1 MASPQALRVFGT
13 QAQGAAPV
21 SGMSSPQALRAL
33 GTQAQA
39 AMPVPSGMGSLR
51 ALGGR
56 S

>member
-1 MASPQALRVFGT
+1 MASPQALRAFGT

-21 SGMSSPQALRAL
+21 SGMSSPQALRAF

-39 AMPVPSGMGSLR
+39 AMPVPSGMDSLR
-51 ALGGR
+51 ALGVR

>member
-1 MASPQALRVFGT
+1 MASPQALRAFGT

-21 SGMSSPQALRAL
+21 SGMSSPQALHAL
-33 GTQAQA
+33 GAQAQG
-39 AMPVPSGMGSLR
+39 AMPVQSGMGSLR